1 VRAPPLRGRQIAA
14 LRAIASSPAG
24 LRSGAYPS
32 LMAALVE
39 MGLVV
44 ERDAARASHPSGR
57 AWHLTQEGRAVLRVY
72 GEDEA

>member
-1 VRAPPLRGRQIAA
+1 
-14 LRAIASSPAG
+14 
-24 LRSGAYPS
+24 
-32 LMAALVE
+32 MAALVE